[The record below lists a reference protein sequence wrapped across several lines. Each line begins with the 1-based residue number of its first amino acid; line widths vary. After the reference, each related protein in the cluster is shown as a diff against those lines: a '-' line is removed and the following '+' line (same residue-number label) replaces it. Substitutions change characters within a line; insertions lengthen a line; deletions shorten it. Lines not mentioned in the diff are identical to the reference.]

1 MCYQTPAALEG
12 LYSPTGLLPRLKTET
27 TFLRLSSQGLS
38 AGGITE
44 EGLDPDLPRA
54 FHGRQQVLPGEM
66 GDRTKHSLLL
76 SSVLPLLACPERK
89 HHGYTEEI
97 VVKAARKVTLP
108 LPRASAPWTVWQLCR
123 AAYLPPTL
131 HKRCSPFCVV
141 QTPLHKACKQQ

>member
-1 MCYQTPAALEG
+1 MLPETPAALEG
-12 LYSPTGLLPRLKTET
+12 LSSPTGRLPRLKTET
-27 TFLRLSSQGLS
+27 TFLRPSSQCLS
-38 AGGITE
+38 AGGISE

-54 FHGRQQVLPGEM
+54 FQGRQQVLPGEM

-76 SSVLPLLACPERK
+76 SSVLPFPSCPERK
-89 HHGYTEEI
+89 HHGYTEEC

-108 LPRASAPWTVWQLCR
+108 LPKASTPWTVWQLCR

-131 HKRCSPFCVV
+131 HKRCSAFCGV